1 MTGRVGPRIALIS
14 AILTLVVGAVG
25 FVLALLLSAFVFDEF
40 DAYGE
45 VPIPGSGKLHL
56 PAGQVTI
63 NFHTLV
69 TGSSNGNFPIPPL
82 KLGITPPDGVPDPV
96 LAESGG
102 SMTTVNSDVRVRI
115 WVAQI
120 PQDGVYEIRS
130 GGDVNGYINP
140 RLAFG
145 RDASPDW
152 LLFVFGGLF
161 VAGIAELTFALSWR
175 ARSARKARPLR
186 APVSLDEPS
195 WPGPLPPPLSTY
207 EPSDQRVR
215 LEQLKTL
222 AALRDSGALTEAE
235 FEDEKRRV
243 LGG

>member
-14 AILTLVVGAVG
+14 AILTLVAGVVG
-25 FVLALLLSAFVFDEF
+25 FVVVLVLGAFVFDEF

-45 VPIPGSGKLHL
+45 VPIPGSGRLHL
-56 PAGQVTI
+56 PAGEVTI

-69 TGSSNGNFPIPPL
+69 TGGSSSNFPIPPL
-82 KLGITPPDGVPDPV
+82 TLGIDPPEGVPDPV
-96 LAESGG
+96 VTKSGG

-120 PQDGVYEIRS
+120 PQDGVYDVRTD
-130 GGDVNGYINP
+130 GNVNGYIDP

-145 RDASPDW
+145 RDTSPDW

-161 VAGIAELTFALSWR
+161 VAGIAELTVALSWR
-175 ARSARKARPLR
+175 ARSRKKAQPVRG
-186 APVSLDEPS
+186 PVSLDEPG
-195 WPGPLPPPLSTY
+195 WPGPLPPPLTTY
-207 EPSDQRVR
+207 EPSDQGVR

-235 FEDEKRRV
+235 YDAEKRRI